1 MSKSKRDVNRKWLW
15 YFLGAIAAFQLYFV
29 RELLAAFA
37 LFILVFAAFGS
48 VIATVYMFH
57 KVWEA
62 GVLRLVKS
70 RHPWLITARRAVS
83 SVEDYARRPLRRPGS
98 QPTSA

>member
-1 MSKSKRDVNRKWLW
+1 
-15 YFLGAIAAFQLYFV
+15 
-29 RELLAAFA
+29 
-37 LFILVFAAFGS
+37 
-48 VIATVYMFH
+48 MFH

-70 RHPWLITARRAVS
+70 RHPWLITARRTVS
-83 SVEDYARRPLRRPGS
+83 SIEDYARRPLRRPGS